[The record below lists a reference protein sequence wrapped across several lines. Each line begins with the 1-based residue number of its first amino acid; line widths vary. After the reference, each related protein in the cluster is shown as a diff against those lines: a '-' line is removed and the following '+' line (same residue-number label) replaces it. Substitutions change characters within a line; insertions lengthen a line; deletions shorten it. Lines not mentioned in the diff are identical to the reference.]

1 MFPGTVVE
9 FCRVFVVIFTVV
21 LLIAAENTVEVGL
34 IDNVFPMVV
43 PEADVTVTGA
53 VLVDIVANMVV
64 GLNISELIGK
74 FIVVA

>member
-21 LLIAAENTVEVGL
+21 LLIATENTVEVGL
-34 IDNVFPMVV
+34 IDNVFPIVV
-43 PEADVTVTGA
+43 PETDVTVTGA
-53 VLVDIVANMVV
+53 VLFDIVANMVV

>member
-34 IDNVFPMVV
+34 IDNVFPIVV
-43 PEADVTVTGA
+43 PETDVTVTGA
-53 VLVDIVANMVV
+53 VLFDIVANMVV

>member
-9 FCRVFVVIFTVV
+9 FCRVFVVIFAVV

-34 IDNVFPMVV
+34 IDNVFPIVV

>member
-34 IDNVFPMVV
+34 IDNVFPIVV

>member
-21 LLIAAENTVEVGL
+21 LLIAAENAVEVGL
-34 IDNVFPMVV
+34 IDNVFPIVV